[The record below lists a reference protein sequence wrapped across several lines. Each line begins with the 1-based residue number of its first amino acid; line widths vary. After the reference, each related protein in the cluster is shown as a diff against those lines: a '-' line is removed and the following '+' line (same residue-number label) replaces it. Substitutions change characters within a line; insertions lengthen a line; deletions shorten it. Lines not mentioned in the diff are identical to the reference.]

1 MSKKTKKRSNEVSV
15 ASINLITAL
24 LGLLVEILIFV
35 DRLIN

>member
-1 MSKKTKKRSNEVSV
+1 MSKKTKKRSNEAAV
-15 ASINLITAL
+15 ASINLIAAL